1 MKVSD
6 SKTVSLLDAILRS
19 PDSKRKKDDFENT
32 LYEVKD
38 RIEIEKGKIFG
49 ELKER
54 VRSEPDVRAEKT
66 TEIKTVL
73 ETKTYNIRGEIVA
86 KAIIKN
92 HILDAIL

>member
-6 SKTVSLLDAILRS
+6 SKRVSLLDAILRS

-32 LYEVKD
+32 SYEVKD
-38 RIEIEKGKIFG
+38 RIEIEKGKIFE